1 MKKLF
6 GTDGIRGIAGEHP
19 LIPEHI
25 EKIGHIAAAV
35 ISGSGDSTERE
46 FVIGRDTRESS
57 GEISRIISKGITS
70 AGVNVFDCGVIP
82 TPAVSYIT
90 SKRTSF
96 AGCVI
101 SASHN
106 SSEFNGIKF
115 FSNSG
120 IKIADKTESEIEKI
134 FFSENPAAE
143 KIKKTGKIV
152 YRDSSAGDT
161 YKKFLYST
169 LPKNFNFTGL
179 KIVLDCAN
187 GSNYRVAP
195 EVFTNLKADVIL
207 ISAAPDGKNINENCG
222 ALHLENLRK
231 AVIDRKADFGVAYD
245 GDGDRCIFVDE
256 KGEIRDGD
264 YLISITADYL
274 KKNKKLK
281 NNAVVATVMAN
292 IGFFKLMK
300 SMGVKVFSCAVG
312 DKYVYE
318 EMLKNDV
325 ILGGEQSGHI
335 IFRNYLNTGDGLLT
349 SLQLASII
357 KQSGKT
363 LSDLSKIVNKYPQI
377 LLNIRTE
384 EKSPISGNKKL
395 SDAIKNVEDK
405 LKDNG
410 RVVVR
415 YSGTE
420 PLLRIMVEGPDDKT
434 INQYAQEIALIA
446 KQTQKGL
453 ASV

>member
-6 GTDGIRGIAGEHP
+6 GTDGIRGLSGEYP
-19 LIPEHI
+19 FIPEHI
-25 EKIGHIAAAV
+25 EKIGHIAASV
-35 ISGSGDSTERE
+35 ISGLEHSTERE

-82 TPAVSYIT
+82 TPAVAYIT
-90 SKRTSF
+90 SRRTSF

-115 FSNSG
+115 FSTSG
-120 IKIADKTESEIEKI
+120 IKIADKIESEIEKI
-134 FFSENPAAE
+134 FFNENPARAP
-143 KIKKTGKIV
+143 KIKNTGKIV
-152 YRDSSAGDT
+152 YRDSPVENI

-169 LPKNFNFTGL
+169 LPKNFNLSGL
-179 KIVLDCAN
+179 RIVLDCAN
-187 GSNYRVAP
+187 GANYKIAP
-195 EVFTNLKADVIL
+195 EVFSNLKAEIIL
-207 ISAAPDGKNINENCG
+207 ISAAPDGKNINKNCG

-231 AVIDRKADFGVAYD
+231 AVTDKKADFGVAYD

-264 YLISITADYL
+264 YLISIAADYL

-292 IGFFKLMK
+292 IGFFKLME
-300 SMGVKVFSCAVG
+300 SIGIKVFSCTVG

-318 EMLKNDV
+318 EMVKNDV

-349 SLQLASII
+349 SLQFASII

-363 LSDLSKIVNKYPQI
+363 LSDLSKIIKKYPQI

-384 EKSPISGNKKL
+384 KKSPISGNKKL
-395 SDAIKNVEDK
+395 SDAIKNAEDK

-420 PLLRIMVEGPDDKT
+420 PVLRIMVEGPDDK
-434 INQYAQEIALIA
+434 IIYQYAQEIALSA
-446 KQTQKGL
+446 K
-453 ASV
+453 